1 MRRANL
7 DLFWSREKSTITHQY
22 NKVKEIIK
30 RDSRWSLSLSK
41 LFPPLKSHPVE
52 DDSGMGVA
60 MMMLEKSR
68 EKGRNADYTQFGTI
82 RQLRTTFSNIYG
94 GSVEVRV
101 ENGVLKSRKGE
112 VQHIHDDPMQSFFME
127 RFTL

>member
-1 MRRANL
+1 MYLTHLMRRANL

-22 NKVKEIIK
+22 NKVKEIIQ
-30 RDSRWSLSLSK
+30 RDIRWSLPLSK
-41 LFPPLKSHPVE
+41 LFPPLKCHPVE
-52 DDSGMGVA
+52 VDSGMGVA

-82 RQLRTTFSNIYG
+82 RQLRTTYSNIYG

-101 ENGVLKSRKGE
+101 ENGV
-112 VQHIHDDPMQSFFME
+112 
-127 RFTL
+127 